1 MDNRSVDSD
10 LIIVDAR
17 IPSLRKQRARCGT
30 EGIEIPND
38 RFIDLFKVIMEGLVK
53 NIMKNVMVELRFFHR
68 REDKIDER

>member
-17 IPSLRKQRARCGT
+17 IPSLRKQRARCGLYRGNRDT
-30 EGIEIPND
+30 ERSIH
-38 RFIDLFKVIMEGLVK
+38 RFKVIMEGLVK